1 MRPAVAL
8 TCIGLGQ
15 AVCSPVV
22 LQLIALQAGKL
33 LSAAAL
39 AWAQNRDRSASGHRL
54 TPVPHTL
61 PQAVIPVR
69 RLRHAP
75 VVRMLPLALAPVA
88 PLLARENRTP
98 RTGMN
103 AANPAT
109 NVAGTSPETPVT
121 AIDSPEETMLEI
133 SNLALPLDAGLE
145 GKQAEKLVRRAAAR
159 ALNVAPS
166 DIAEIRLLKRSVDAR
181 KKHDVHFV
189 ATLGVEL
196 AGGAQAEAAAIEAAA
211 LRKGAANMKAHRPY
225 EPLQVPQI
233 GDSPQAQNEPRPI
246 VVGTGPAGLFCALY
260 LARAGLRPLVVERG
274 AAVDERMAAV
284 DAFNAGEPLDP
295 HTNIQYGEGGAGTFS
310 DGKLTTNIKS
320 SWAQHVLHLFVEAG
334 APEEILWQAKPHI
347 GTDLLVDIVRNI
359 RKQIE
364 QAGGEVRFNTQLTA
378 LHFENGRLTQA
389 EITQPE
395 PVTELIPAS
404 RVVLACGHSA
414 RDTFEL
420 VRDAG
425 VRMEQ
430 KPFSVGVRIE
440 HPQQL
445 IDRSQYG
452 KAADHPALG
461 AADYKLSMHLR
472 PQKGEEQGRGVY
484 TFCMCP
490 GGEVVCAASEPEGV
504 VVNGMSRFARD
515 GQNANSALLVG
526 VGPEDFDGEDPLAGI
541 NLQREMEQAA
551 YRTAV
556 AAGGEPY
563 QAPAQTVGDF
573 LAHRAGGPSKQVKPT
588 YARGVAWCD
597 LHECLPP
604 FVARAMEQAL
614 PQLDRRLHGF
624 ADPQAVLTGVET
636 RSSSPVRIVR
646 GKNMQAQLAAA
657 SVSDCVQDEVLST
670 AQLAP
675 APASSGTQDQARAK
689 TQAAPESSAASNRQP
704 ADVAALEPETGL
716 YPCGE
721 GAGYAGGIMSAA
733 CDGLRVASALVESLR
748 PE

>member
-1 MRPAVAL
+1 MLA
-8 TCIGLGQ
+8 
-15 AVCSPVV
+15 
-22 LQLIALQAGKL
+22 IAIA
-33 LSAAAL
+33 
-39 AWAQNRDRSASGHRL
+39 
-54 TPVPHTL
+54 
-61 PQAVIPVR
+61 
-69 RLRHAP
+69 
-75 VVRMLPLALAPVA
+75 
-88 PLLARENRTP
+88 
-98 RTGMN
+98 
-103 AANPAT
+103 
-109 NVAGTSPETPVT
+109 
-121 AIDSPEETMLEI
+121 SPEETMLEI

-145 GKQAEKLVRRAAAR
+145 GRQAEKLVRRAAAR
-159 ALNVAPS
+159 ALNVAPN

-196 AGGAQAEAAAIEAAA
+196 TGGAQAESAAIEAAA
-211 LRKGAANMKAHRPY
+211 QRKGAANVKAHRPY
-225 EPLQVPQI
+225 EPLQVPQV
-233 GDSPQAQNEPRPI
+233 GASRQTQDEPRPI

-320 SWAQHVLHLFVEAG
+320 PWAQHVLHLFVEAG

-378 LHFENGRLTQA
+378 LHFENGHLTQA
-389 EITQPE
+389 EITSLQPTQTLRGRSTNCPE
-395 PVTELIPAS
+395 TARFEAAVEMIPAS

-425 VRMEQ
+425 VHMEQ

-445 IDRSQYG
+445 INRSQYG

-526 VGPEDFDGEDPLAGI
+526 VGPEDFDGEDPLAGVK
-541 NLQREMEQAA
+541 LQREMEQAA
-551 YRTAV
+551 YRTAI

-563 QAPAQTVGDF
+563 QAPAQTVGNF
-573 LAHRAGGPSKQVKPT
+573 LARRAGGPSKQVKPT

-657 SVSDCVQDEVLST
+657 
-670 AQLAP
+670 
-675 APASSGTQDQARAK
+675 PASDRVQSGAQTQALSGSPAASGCLADA
-689 TQAAPESSAASNRQP
+689 AAPE
-704 ADVAALEPETGL
+704 LETGL

-748 PE
+748 LE

>member
-1 MRPAVAL
+1 
-8 TCIGLGQ
+8 
-15 AVCSPVV
+15 
-22 LQLIALQAGKL
+22 
-33 LSAAAL
+33 
-39 AWAQNRDRSASGHRL
+39 
-54 TPVPHTL
+54 
-61 PQAVIPVR
+61 
-69 RLRHAP
+69 
-75 VVRMLPLALAPVA
+75 
-88 PLLARENRTP
+88 
-98 RTGMN
+98 
-103 AANPAT
+103 
-109 NVAGTSPETPVT
+109 
-121 AIDSPEETMLEI
+121 MLEI

-189 ATLGVEL
+189 ATLGIEL
-196 AGGAQAEAAAIEAAA
+196 TGGAQAEAVAIEAAA
-211 LRKGAANMKAHRPY
+211 HRKGAANVKAHRPY
-225 EPLQVPQI
+225 EPLRVPQV
-233 GDSPQAQNEPRPI
+233 GASRQAQDEPRPI

-320 SWAQHVLHLFVEAG
+320 PWAQHVLHLFVEAG

-378 LHFENGRLTQA
+378 LHFENGHLTQA
-389 EITQPE
+389 EITSLQPTQTLRGRSTNCPDTARFE
-395 PVTELIPAS
+395 TTAESIPAS

-425 VRMEQ
+425 VHMEQ

-445 IDRSQYG
+445 INRSQYG

-526 VGPEDFDGEDPLAGI
+526 VGPEDFDGEDPLAGVK
-541 NLQREMEQAA
+541 LQREMEQAA
-551 YRTAV
+551 YRTAI

-657 SVSDCVQDEVLST
+657 
-670 AQLAP
+670 
-675 APASSGTQDQARAK
+675 PASGGAQVEAGLQAQAR
-689 TQAAPESSAASNRQP
+689 TQALSGSPAANGQP
-704 ADVAALEPETGL
+704 ADVVALEPETGL

-748 PE
+748 LK

>member
-1 MRPAVAL
+1 
-8 TCIGLGQ
+8 
-15 AVCSPVV
+15 
-22 LQLIALQAGKL
+22 
-33 LSAAAL
+33 
-39 AWAQNRDRSASGHRL
+39 
-54 TPVPHTL
+54 
-61 PQAVIPVR
+61 
-69 RLRHAP
+69 
-75 VVRMLPLALAPVA
+75 
-88 PLLARENRTP
+88 
-98 RTGMN
+98 
-103 AANPAT
+103 
-109 NVAGTSPETPVT
+109 
-121 AIDSPEETMLEI
+121 MLEI

-166 DIAEIRLLKRSVDAR
+166 DIAEIRLLKRSIDAR

-189 ATLGVEL
+189 ATLGIEL
-196 AGGAQAEAAAIEAAA
+196 TGGAQAEAAAIEAAA
-211 LRKGAANMKAHRPY
+211 LRKGAANVKAHRPY
-225 EPLQVPQI
+225 EPLRVPQV

-320 SWAQHVLHLFVEAG
+320 PWAQHVLHLFVEAG

-378 LHFENGRLTQA
+378 LHFENGHLTQA
-389 EITQPE
+389 EITSLQPTQTLRGRSTNCPDTARFE
-395 PVTELIPAS
+395 TTAESIPAS

-425 VRMEQ
+425 VHMEQ

-445 IDRSQYG
+445 INRSQYG

-541 NLQREMEQAA
+541 KLQREMEQTA
-551 YRTAV
+551 YRTAI

-646 GKNMQAQLAAA
+646 GKNMQAQLADDPPAA
-657 SVSDCVQDEVLST
+657 N
-670 AQLAP
+670 
-675 APASSGTQDQARAK
+675 G
-689 TQAAPESSAASNRQP
+689 QP
-704 ADVAALEPETGL
+704 ADVVAPEPETGL

-733 CDGLRVASALVESLR
+733 CDGLRVASALAESLR

>member
-1 MRPAVAL
+1 
-8 TCIGLGQ
+8 
-15 AVCSPVV
+15 
-22 LQLIALQAGKL
+22 
-33 LSAAAL
+33 
-39 AWAQNRDRSASGHRL
+39 
-54 TPVPHTL
+54 
-61 PQAVIPVR
+61 
-69 RLRHAP
+69 
-75 VVRMLPLALAPVA
+75 MLPLALAPAA

-98 RTGMN
+98 RTGAN

-109 NVAGTSPETPVT
+109 NAAGTPPETPVT

-159 ALNVAPS
+159 ALNIPPN
-166 DIAEIRLLKRSVDAR
+166 DITEIRLLKRSVDAR

-189 ATLGVEL
+189 ATFGVEL
-196 AGGAQAEAAAIEAAA
+196 AGGVQAEAAAIEAAA
-211 LRKGAANMKAHRPY
+211 LRKGAANVKAHRPY
-225 EPLQVPQI
+225 EPLQVPQV

-320 SWAQHVLHLFVEAG
+320 PWAQHVLHLFVEAG

-378 LHFENGRLTQA
+378 LHFENGHLTQA
-389 EITQPE
+389 EIARPQ
-395 PVTELIPAS
+395 PVTELVPAS

-425 VRMEQ
+425 VHMEQ

-445 IDRSQYG
+445 INRSQYG

-541 NLQREMEQAA
+541 KLQREMEQAA
-551 YRTAV
+551 YRTAI

-573 LAHRAGGPSKQVKPT
+573 LAHQAGGPSKKVKPT

-657 SVSDCVQDEVLST
+657 SVSGCVQGG
-670 AQLAP
+670 AQHRIA
-675 APASSGTQDQARAK
+675 ATSASDCAQVDAEARVQARPGTQVQAV
-689 TQAAPESSAASNRQP
+689 PESSAVAEGQP
-704 ADVAALEPETGL
+704 ANVVALDPETGL

>member
-1 MRPAVAL
+1 
-8 TCIGLGQ
+8 
-15 AVCSPVV
+15 
-22 LQLIALQAGKL
+22 
-33 LSAAAL
+33 
-39 AWAQNRDRSASGHRL
+39 
-54 TPVPHTL
+54 
-61 PQAVIPVR
+61 
-69 RLRHAP
+69 
-75 VVRMLPLALAPVA
+75 
-88 PLLARENRTP
+88 
-98 RTGMN
+98 
-103 AANPAT
+103 
-109 NVAGTSPETPVT
+109 
-121 AIDSPEETMLEI
+121 MLEI

-159 ALNVAPS
+159 ALNIPPN
-166 DIAEIRLLKRSVDAR
+166 DITEIRLLKRSVDAR

-196 AGGAQAEAAAIEAAA
+196 AGGAKAEAAAIEAAA
-211 LRKGAANMKAHRPY
+211 HRKGAANVKAHRPY
-225 EPLQVPQI
+225 EPLQVPQV

-320 SWAQHVLHLFVEAG
+320 PWAQHVLHLFVEAG

-378 LHFENGRLTQA
+378 LHFENGCLAQA
-389 EITQPE
+389 EITDLQPSRTLRGRSANCPE
-395 PVTELIPAS
+395 TAQAEAGLAGGAQAEDPRYELVRSEIGQAEVLQSGIGQTEAIETSSVTEFVPAS
-404 RVVLACGHSA
+404 RLVLACGHSA

-425 VRMEQ
+425 VHMEQ

-445 IDRSQYG
+445 INRSQYG

-472 PQKGEEQGRGVY
+472 PQKGQEQGRGVY

-526 VGPEDFDGEDPLAGI
+526 VGPEDFDGEDPLAGVK
-541 NLQREMEQAA
+541 LQREMEQAA
-551 YRTAV
+551 YRTAI

-624 ADPQAVLTGVET
+624 ADSRAILTGVET

-646 GKNMQAQLAAA
+646 GKNMQAQLAAT
-657 SVSDCVQDEVLST
+657 S
-670 AQLAP
+670 
-675 APASSGTQDQARAK
+675 
-689 TQAAPESSAASNRQP
+689 

-733 CDGLRVASALVESLR
+733 CDGLRVASALAESLR

>member
-1 MRPAVAL
+1 
-8 TCIGLGQ
+8 
-15 AVCSPVV
+15 
-22 LQLIALQAGKL
+22 
-33 LSAAAL
+33 
-39 AWAQNRDRSASGHRL
+39 
-54 TPVPHTL
+54 
-61 PQAVIPVR
+61 
-69 RLRHAP
+69 
-75 VVRMLPLALAPVA
+75 
-88 PLLARENRTP
+88 
-98 RTGMN
+98 
-103 AANPAT
+103 
-109 NVAGTSPETPVT
+109 
-121 AIDSPEETMLEI
+121 MLEI

-145 GKQAEKLVRRAAAR
+145 GRQAEKLVRRAAAR
-159 ALNVAPS
+159 ALNVAPN

-196 AGGAQAEAAAIEAAA
+196 TGGAQAEAAAIEAAA
-211 LRKGAANMKAHRPY
+211 HRKGAANVKAHRPY
-225 EPLQVPQI
+225 EPLQVPQV
-233 GDSPQAQNEPRPI
+233 GVSPQAQDEPRPI

-320 SWAQHVLHLFVEAG
+320 PWAQHVLHLFVEAG

-378 LHFENGRLTQA
+378 LHFENGHLTQA
-389 EITQPE
+389 EITSLQPTQTLRGRSTNCPE
-395 PVTELIPAS
+395 TARSEAAVESIPAS

-425 VRMEQ
+425 VHMEQ

-445 IDRSQYG
+445 INRSQYG

-472 PQKGEEQGRGVY
+472 PQEGEEQGRGVY

-515 GQNANSALLVG
+515 GRNANSALLVG
-526 VGPEDFDGEDPLAGI
+526 VGPEDFDGEDPLAGVK
-541 NLQREMEQAA
+541 LQREMEQAA
-551 YRTAV
+551 YRTAI

-646 GKNMQAQLAAA
+646 GKNMQAQMVA
-657 SVSDCVQDEVLST
+657 T
-670 AQLAP
+670 
-675 APASSGTQDQARAK
+675 
-689 TQAAPESSAASNRQP
+689 P
-704 ADVAALEPETGL
+704 ADVSVLEPETGL

-733 CDGLRVASALVESLR
+733 CDGLRVAGALVESLR

>member
-1 MRPAVAL
+1 
-8 TCIGLGQ
+8 
-15 AVCSPVV
+15 
-22 LQLIALQAGKL
+22 
-33 LSAAAL
+33 
-39 AWAQNRDRSASGHRL
+39 
-54 TPVPHTL
+54 
-61 PQAVIPVR
+61 
-69 RLRHAP
+69 
-75 VVRMLPLALAPVA
+75 
-88 PLLARENRTP
+88 
-98 RTGMN
+98 
-103 AANPAT
+103 
-109 NVAGTSPETPVT
+109 
-121 AIDSPEETMLEI
+121 MLEI

-159 ALNVAPS
+159 ALNIPPS
-166 DIAEIRLLKRSVDAR
+166 DITEIRLLKRSVDAR

-196 AGGAQAEAAAIEAAA
+196 VGGAKAEAAAIEAAA
-211 LRKGAANMKAHRPY
+211 HRKGAANVKAHRPY
-225 EPLQVPQI
+225 ELLQVPQV

-260 LARAGLRPLVVERG
+260 LACAGLRPLVVERG

-284 DAFNAGEPLDP
+284 DAFNAGKPLDP

-320 SWAQHVLHLFVEAG
+320 PWAQHVLHLFVEAG

-364 QAGGEVRFNTQLTA
+364 RAGGEVRFNAQLTA
-378 LHFENGRLTQA
+378 LHFENGHLTQA
-389 EITQPE
+389 EITSPQPTQTLRGRSTNCPE
-395 PVTELIPAS
+395 TAQTQVGQAGDTRVEALQPRAGKPEATQSETATELIPAS

-425 VRMEQ
+425 VHMEQ

-445 IDRSQYG
+445 INRSQYG

-515 GQNANSALLVG
+515 GKNANSALLVG
-526 VGPEDFDGEDPLAGI
+526 VGPEDFDGEDPLAGVK
-541 NLQREMEQAA
+541 LQREMEQAA
-551 YRTAV
+551 YRTAI

-573 LAHRAGGPSKQVKPT
+573 LAHQAGGPSKQVKPT

-646 GKNMQAQLAAA
+646 GKNMQAQLAA
-657 SVSDCVQDEVLST
+657 V
-670 AQLAP
+670 P
-675 APASSGTQDQARAK
+675 ADS
-689 TQAAPESSAASNRQP
+689 AAP
-704 ADVAALEPETGL
+704 EPETGL

>member
-1 MRPAVAL
+1 
-8 TCIGLGQ
+8 
-15 AVCSPVV
+15 
-22 LQLIALQAGKL
+22 
-33 LSAAAL
+33 
-39 AWAQNRDRSASGHRL
+39 
-54 TPVPHTL
+54 
-61 PQAVIPVR
+61 
-69 RLRHAP
+69 
-75 VVRMLPLALAPVA
+75 
-88 PLLARENRTP
+88 
-98 RTGMN
+98 
-103 AANPAT
+103 
-109 NVAGTSPETPVT
+109 
-121 AIDSPEETMLEI
+121 MLEI

-159 ALNVAPS
+159 ALNIPPN
-166 DIAEIRLLKRSVDAR
+166 DITEIRLLKRSVDAR

-189 ATLGVEL
+189 ATLGIEL
-196 AGGAQAEAAAIEAAA
+196 TGGAQAEAAAIEAAA
-211 LRKGAANMKAHRPY
+211 LRKGAANVKAHRPY
-225 EPLQVPQI
+225 EPLRVPQV
-233 GDSPQAQNEPRPI
+233 GASRQAQDEPRPI

-320 SWAQHVLHLFVEAG
+320 PWAQHVLHLFVEAG

-378 LHFENGRLTQA
+378 LHFENGHLTQA
-389 EITQPE
+389 EITSLQPTQTLRGRSTNCPDTARFE
-395 PVTELIPAS
+395 TTAELIPAS

-425 VRMEQ
+425 VHMEQ

-445 IDRSQYG
+445 INRSQYG
-452 KAADHPALG
+452 KAVDHPALG

-526 VGPEDFDGEDPLAGI
+526 VGPEDFDGEDPLAGVK
-541 NLQREMEQAA
+541 LQREMEQAA
-551 YRTAV
+551 YRAAI

-646 GKNMQAQLAAA
+646 GKSMQAQLAAA
-657 SVSDCVQDEVLST
+657 
-670 AQLAP
+670 
-675 APASSGTQDQARAK
+675 PASGGAQVEAGLQAQAR
-689 TQAAPESSAASNRQP
+689 TQALSGSPAVNGQP
-704 ADVAALEPETGL
+704 ADVVALEPETGL

-748 PE
+748 LK

>member
-1 MRPAVAL
+1 
-8 TCIGLGQ
+8 
-15 AVCSPVV
+15 
-22 LQLIALQAGKL
+22 
-33 LSAAAL
+33 
-39 AWAQNRDRSASGHRL
+39 
-54 TPVPHTL
+54 
-61 PQAVIPVR
+61 
-69 RLRHAP
+69 
-75 VVRMLPLALAPVA
+75 
-88 PLLARENRTP
+88 
-98 RTGMN
+98 
-103 AANPAT
+103 
-109 NVAGTSPETPVT
+109 
-121 AIDSPEETMLEI
+121 MLEI

-159 ALNVAPS
+159 ALNVPPS

-211 LRKGAANMKAHRPY
+211 NRKGAANVKAHRPY
-225 EPLQVPQI
+225 EPLRVPQV
-233 GDSPQAQNEPRPI
+233 GTTPQAQNEPRPI

-284 DAFNAGEPLDP
+284 DAFNAGEPLDQ

-320 SWAQHVLHLFVEAG
+320 PWAQHVLHLFVEAG

-378 LHFENGRLTQA
+378 LHFENGHLAQA
-389 EITQPE
+389 EIRTLRGRSTNCPETAQAQVGQAGGVRVGALQPETGQSEAAQAEGLQPE
-395 PVTELIPAS
+395 PAQLETSPREAPQPGIAQAETLQPGAGKLEPAQVEPAAELVPAS

-425 VRMEQ
+425 VHMEQ
-430 KPFSVGVRIE
+430 KSFSVGVRIE

-445 IDRSQYG
+445 INRSQYG

-526 VGPEDFDGEDPLAGI
+526 VGPEDFDGEDPLAGVK
-541 NLQREMEQAA
+541 LQREMEQAA
-551 YRTAV
+551 YRTAI

-573 LAHRAGGPSKQVKPT
+573 LAHQAGGPSKQVKPT

-657 SVSDCVQDEVLST
+657 PVSGCPQGEPLTFSDSP
-670 AQLAP
+670 AAKGKLAD
-675 APASSGTQDQARAK
+675 AS
-689 TQAAPESSAASNRQP
+689 
-704 ADVAALEPETGL
+704 ALEPETGL

-733 CDGLRVASALVESLR
+733 CDGLRVASGLVESLR

>member
-1 MRPAVAL
+1 
-8 TCIGLGQ
+8 
-15 AVCSPVV
+15 
-22 LQLIALQAGKL
+22 
-33 LSAAAL
+33 
-39 AWAQNRDRSASGHRL
+39 
-54 TPVPHTL
+54 
-61 PQAVIPVR
+61 
-69 RLRHAP
+69 
-75 VVRMLPLALAPVA
+75 
-88 PLLARENRTP
+88 
-98 RTGMN
+98 
-103 AANPAT
+103 
-109 NVAGTSPETPVT
+109 
-121 AIDSPEETMLEI
+121 MLEI

-320 SWAQHVLHLFVEAG
+320 PWAQHVLHLFVEAG

-364 QAGGEVRFNTQLTA
+364 QAGGEVRFNTQFTA

-389 EITQPE
+389 EITRPQPTQTLRGRSTNCPESAQAEGRQAEAVQAEALQPASAKPEIGQAEILQSETAQLETPQSGVGKPETAKTE
-395 PVTELIPAS
+395 PVIELIPAS

-425 VRMEQ
+425 VHMEQ

-445 IDRSQYG
+445 INRSQYG

-541 NLQREMEQAA
+541 KLQREMEQAA
-551 YRTAV
+551 YRTAI

-646 GKNMQAQLAAA
+646 GENMQAQLAAA
-657 SVSDCVQDEVLST
+657 PVSGCVQDEVLSP
-670 AQLAP
+670 AQLVP
-675 APASSGTQDQARAK
+675 EPTSGGAQDQAQAK
-689 TQAAPESSAASNRQP
+689 TQAAPESSAAANRQP

>member
-1 MRPAVAL
+1 
-8 TCIGLGQ
+8 
-15 AVCSPVV
+15 
-22 LQLIALQAGKL
+22 
-33 LSAAAL
+33 
-39 AWAQNRDRSASGHRL
+39 
-54 TPVPHTL
+54 
-61 PQAVIPVR
+61 
-69 RLRHAP
+69 
-75 VVRMLPLALAPVA
+75 
-88 PLLARENRTP
+88 
-98 RTGMN
+98 
-103 AANPAT
+103 
-109 NVAGTSPETPVT
+109 
-121 AIDSPEETMLEI
+121 MLEI

-159 ALNVAPS
+159 ALNIPPS

-196 AGGAQAEAAAIEAAA
+196 TGGAQAEAAAIEAAA
-211 LRKGAANMKAHRPY
+211 HRKSAANVKAHHPY
-225 EPLQVPQI
+225 ETLQVPQV
-233 GDSPQAQNEPRPI
+233 DATPQAQNEPRPI

-284 DAFNAGEPLDP
+284 DAFNVGEPLDP
-295 HTNIQYGEGGAGTFS
+295 HTTSSTAKAGRERSRTE
-310 DGKLTTNIKS
+310 KLTTNIKS
-320 SWAQHVLHLFVEAG
+320 PWAQHVLHLFVEAG

-445 IDRSQYG
+445 INRSQYG

-504 VVNGMSRFARD
+504 VVNGMSRFAHD

-541 NLQREMEQAA
+541 KLQREMEQTA
-551 YRTAV
+551 YRTAI

-657 SVSDCVQDEVLST
+657 SVLGCVQDEVLST
-670 AQLAP
+670 AQLVP

-689 TQAAPESSAASNRQP
+689 TQAAPESSAAANRQP

>member
-1 MRPAVAL
+1 
-8 TCIGLGQ
+8 
-15 AVCSPVV
+15 
-22 LQLIALQAGKL
+22 
-33 LSAAAL
+33 
-39 AWAQNRDRSASGHRL
+39 
-54 TPVPHTL
+54 
-61 PQAVIPVR
+61 
-69 RLRHAP
+69 
-75 VVRMLPLALAPVA
+75 
-88 PLLARENRTP
+88 
-98 RTGMN
+98 
-103 AANPAT
+103 
-109 NVAGTSPETPVT
+109 
-121 AIDSPEETMLEI
+121 MLEI

-189 ATLGVEL
+189 ATLGIEL
-196 AGGAQAEAAAIEAAA
+196 TGGAQAEAAAIEAAA
-211 LRKGAANMKAHRPY
+211 LRKGAANVKAHRPY
-225 EPLQVPQI
+225 EPLRVPQV

-320 SWAQHVLHLFVEAG
+320 PWAQHVLHLFVEAG

-364 QAGGEVRFNTQLTA
+364 QAGGEVRFNAQLTA
-378 LHFENGRLTQA
+378 LHFENGHLTQA
-389 EITQPE
+389 EITRPQPTQTLRGRSTNCPDTARFE
-395 PVTELIPAS
+395 VAVELIPAS

-425 VRMEQ
+425 VHMEQ

-445 IDRSQYG
+445 INRSQYG
-452 KAADHPALG
+452 KAAGHPALG

-526 VGPEDFDGEDPLAGI
+526 VGPEDFDGEDPLAGVK
-541 NLQREMEQAA
+541 LQREMEQAA
-551 YRTAV
+551 YRVAI
-556 AAGGEPY
+556 AAGGESY

-597 LHECLPP
+597 LRECLPP

-657 SVSDCVQDEVLST
+657 PASDCVQSG
-670 AQLAP
+670 AQ
-675 APASSGTQDQARAK
+675 
-689 TQAAPESSAASNRQP
+689 TQALSGSQAASGRL
-704 ADVAALEPETGL
+704 ADAAALEPETGL

>member
-1 MRPAVAL
+1 
-8 TCIGLGQ
+8 
-15 AVCSPVV
+15 
-22 LQLIALQAGKL
+22 
-33 LSAAAL
+33 
-39 AWAQNRDRSASGHRL
+39 
-54 TPVPHTL
+54 
-61 PQAVIPVR
+61 
-69 RLRHAP
+69 
-75 VVRMLPLALAPVA
+75 
-88 PLLARENRTP
+88 
-98 RTGMN
+98 
-103 AANPAT
+103 
-109 NVAGTSPETPVT
+109 
-121 AIDSPEETMLEI
+121 MLEI

-159 ALNVAPS
+159 ALNVAPN

-196 AGGAQAEAAAIEAAA
+196 TGGALAEAEAIEAAA
-211 LRKGAANMKAHRPY
+211 HRKGAANVKAHRPY
-225 EPLQVPQI
+225 EPLQVPQV
-233 GDSPQAQNEPRPI
+233 GDSPQAQGEPRPI
-246 VVGTGPAGLFCALY
+246 VVGTGPAGLFCALF

-320 SWAQHVLHLFVEAG
+320 LWAQHVLHLFVEAG

-364 QAGGEVRFNTQLTA
+364 QAGGEVRFSTQLTA
-378 LHFENGRLTQA
+378 LHFESGHLTQA
-389 EITQPE
+389 EITSLQPTQTLRGRSTNCPE
-395 PVTELIPAS
+395 TARFEAAVEMIPAS

-425 VRMEQ
+425 VHMEQ

-445 IDRSQYG
+445 INRSQYG
-452 KAADHPALG
+452 KAAEHPALG

-541 NLQREMEQAA
+541 KLQREMEQAA
-551 YRTAV
+551 YRTAI

-573 LAHRAGGPSKQVKPT
+573 LTHRAGGPSKQVKPT

-646 GKNMQAQLAAA
+646 GKNMQAQLVA
-657 SVSDCVQDEVLST
+657 
-670 AQLAP
+670 
-675 APASSGTQDQARAK
+675 APASDCAQSGAQHQLTTTPVSDRTQVGAGSQVQAQTKA
-689 TQAAPESSAASNRQP
+689 QAQTTPESSAANNARS
-704 ADVAALEPETGL
+704 ADAAALEPETGL

>member
-1 MRPAVAL
+1 
-8 TCIGLGQ
+8 
-15 AVCSPVV
+15 
-22 LQLIALQAGKL
+22 
-33 LSAAAL
+33 
-39 AWAQNRDRSASGHRL
+39 
-54 TPVPHTL
+54 
-61 PQAVIPVR
+61 
-69 RLRHAP
+69 
-75 VVRMLPLALAPVA
+75 
-88 PLLARENRTP
+88 
-98 RTGMN
+98 
-103 AANPAT
+103 
-109 NVAGTSPETPVT
+109 
-121 AIDSPEETMLEI
+121 MLEI

-159 ALNVAPS
+159 ALNIPPS
-166 DIAEIRLLKRSVDAR
+166 DITEIRLLKRSVDAR

-189 ATLGVEL
+189 ATLAIEL
-196 AGGAQAEAAAIEAAA
+196 TGGDKAEAAAIEAAA
-211 LRKGAANMKAHRPY
+211 LRKGAANVKAHRPY
-225 EPLQVPQI
+225 EPLQVPQV
-233 GDSPQAQNEPRPI
+233 GASRQAQDEPRPI

-320 SWAQHVLHLFVEAG
+320 PWAQHVLHLFVEAG

-389 EITQPE
+389 EITPPPPTQTRRGRSTKRSESAQAEGRQAEAVQAEALQPASAKPEIGQAEITRFATQSE

-445 IDRSQYG
+445 INRSQYG
-452 KAADHPALG
+452 KTADHPALG

-556 AAGGEPY
+556 ATGGEPY

-670 AQLAP
+670 AQLVP

-689 TQAAPESSAASNRQP
+689 TQAAPESSAAANRQS

-733 CDGLRVASALVESLR
+733 CDGLRVASALVEGLQR
-748 PE
+748 K

>member
-1 MRPAVAL
+1 
-8 TCIGLGQ
+8 
-15 AVCSPVV
+15 
-22 LQLIALQAGKL
+22 
-33 LSAAAL
+33 
-39 AWAQNRDRSASGHRL
+39 
-54 TPVPHTL
+54 
-61 PQAVIPVR
+61 
-69 RLRHAP
+69 
-75 VVRMLPLALAPVA
+75 
-88 PLLARENRTP
+88 
-98 RTGMN
+98 
-103 AANPAT
+103 
-109 NVAGTSPETPVT
+109 
-121 AIDSPEETMLEI
+121 MLEI

-159 ALNVAPS
+159 ALNIPPN
-166 DIAEIRLLKRSVDAR
+166 DITEIRLLKRSVDAR

-196 AGGAQAEAAAIEAAA
+196 AGGAKAEAAAIGAAA
-211 LRKGAANMKAHRPY
+211 HRKGAANVKAHRPY
-225 EPLQVPQI
+225 ESLRVPQV
-233 GDSPQAQNEPRPI
+233 GASRQTQDEPRPI

-295 HTNIQYGEGGAGTFS
+295 HANIQYGEGGAGTFS

-320 SWAQHVLHLFVEAG
+320 PWAQHVLHLFVEAG

-378 LHFENGRLTQA
+378 LHFENGHLTQA
-389 EITQPE
+389 EIARPQ

-445 IDRSQYG
+445 INRSQYG
-452 KAADHPALG
+452 KAASHPALG

-541 NLQREMEQAA
+541 KLQREMEQAA
-551 YRTAV
+551 YRTAI

-657 SVSDCVQDEVLST
+657 SVSGCAQGGAQHRMVATSASDCAQVEAEARVQ
-670 AQLAP
+670 ARP
-675 APASSGTQDQARAK
+675 GTQVQAV
-689 TQAAPESSAASNRQP
+689 PESSAAAEGQP
-704 ADVAALEPETGL
+704 ANVVAIDPETGL

-733 CDGLRVASALVESLR
+733 CDGLRVASALVESLL

>member
-1 MRPAVAL
+1 
-8 TCIGLGQ
+8 
-15 AVCSPVV
+15 
-22 LQLIALQAGKL
+22 
-33 LSAAAL
+33 
-39 AWAQNRDRSASGHRL
+39 
-54 TPVPHTL
+54 
-61 PQAVIPVR
+61 
-69 RLRHAP
+69 
-75 VVRMLPLALAPVA
+75 
-88 PLLARENRTP
+88 
-98 RTGMN
+98 
-103 AANPAT
+103 
-109 NVAGTSPETPVT
+109 
-121 AIDSPEETMLEI
+121 MLEI

-166 DIAEIRLLKRSVDAR
+166 DIAEIRLLKRSIDAR

-189 ATLGVEL
+189 ATLGIEL
-196 AGGAQAEAAAIEAAA
+196 TGGAQAEAAAIEAAA
-211 LRKGAANMKAHRPY
+211 LRKGAANVKAHRPY
-225 EPLQVPQI
+225 EPLRVPQV

-320 SWAQHVLHLFVEAG
+320 PWAQHVLHLFVEAG

-378 LHFENGRLTQA
+378 LHFENGHLTQA
-389 EITQPE
+389 EITSLQPTQTLRGRSTNCPDTARFE
-395 PVTELIPAS
+395 TTAESIPAS

-425 VRMEQ
+425 VHMEQ

-445 IDRSQYG
+445 INRSQYG

-526 VGPEDFDGEDPLAGI
+526 VGPEDFDGEDPLAGVK
-541 NLQREMEQAA
+541 LQREMEQAA
-551 YRTAV
+551 YRTAI

-646 GKNMQAQLAAA
+646 GKNMQAQLADDPPAA
-657 SVSDCVQDEVLST
+657 N
-670 AQLAP
+670 
-675 APASSGTQDQARAK
+675 G
-689 TQAAPESSAASNRQP
+689 QP
-704 ADVAALEPETGL
+704 ADVVAPEPETGL

-733 CDGLRVASALVESLR
+733 CDGLRVASALAESLR

>member
-1 MRPAVAL
+1 
-8 TCIGLGQ
+8 
-15 AVCSPVV
+15 
-22 LQLIALQAGKL
+22 
-33 LSAAAL
+33 
-39 AWAQNRDRSASGHRL
+39 
-54 TPVPHTL
+54 
-61 PQAVIPVR
+61 
-69 RLRHAP
+69 
-75 VVRMLPLALAPVA
+75 
-88 PLLARENRTP
+88 
-98 RTGMN
+98 
-103 AANPAT
+103 
-109 NVAGTSPETPVT
+109 
-121 AIDSPEETMLEI
+121 MLEI

-196 AGGAQAEAAAIEAAA
+196 TGGAQAEAAAIEAAA
-211 LRKGAANMKAHRPY
+211 HRKSAANVKAHHPY
-225 EPLQVPQI
+225 ETLQVPQV
-233 GDSPQAQNEPRPI
+233 GATPQAQNEPRPI

-320 SWAQHVLHLFVEAG
+320 PWAQHVLHLFVEAG
-334 APEEILWQAKPHI
+334 APGGDPVAGKTHI

-378 LHFENGRLTQA
+378 LHFENGHLTQA
-389 EITQPE
+389 EITRPQPTQTLRGRSTNCPETAQAEGRQAEAVQAEALQPALAKSGVGKPEVLQSETAQLETPQSGVGKPETAKTE

-445 IDRSQYG
+445 INRSQYG

-541 NLQREMEQAA
+541 KLQREMEQTA
-551 YRTAV
+551 YRTAI

-624 ADPQAVLTGVET
+624 ADPQVVLTGAEN
-636 RSSSPVRIVR
+636 P
-646 GKNMQAQLAAA
+646 QLKPCAHR
-657 SVSDCVQDEVLST
+657 
-670 AQLAP
+670 
-675 APASSGTQDQARAK
+675 AR
-689 TQAAPESSAASNRQP
+689 QE
-704 ADVAALEPETGL
+704 
-716 YPCGE
+716 
-721 GAGYAGGIMSAA
+721 YAGPAGSSVCFWAA
-733 CDGLRVASALVESLR
+733 CRTKS
-748 PE
+748 

>member
-1 MRPAVAL
+1 
-8 TCIGLGQ
+8 
-15 AVCSPVV
+15 
-22 LQLIALQAGKL
+22 
-33 LSAAAL
+33 
-39 AWAQNRDRSASGHRL
+39 
-54 TPVPHTL
+54 
-61 PQAVIPVR
+61 
-69 RLRHAP
+69 
-75 VVRMLPLALAPVA
+75 
-88 PLLARENRTP
+88 
-98 RTGMN
+98 
-103 AANPAT
+103 
-109 NVAGTSPETPVT
+109 
-121 AIDSPEETMLEI
+121 MLEI

-189 ATLGVEL
+189 ATLGIEL
-196 AGGAQAEAAAIEAAA
+196 AGGAQAEAVAIEAAA
-211 LRKGAANMKAHRPY
+211 HRKGAANVKAHRPY
-225 EPLQVPQI
+225 EPLQVPQV
-233 GDSPQAQNEPRPI
+233 GASRQAQDEPRPI
-246 VVGTGPAGLFCALY
+246 VVGTGPAGLFCALF

-320 SWAQHVLHLFVEAG
+320 PWAQHVLHLFVEAG

-378 LHFENGRLTQA
+378 LHFENGHLTQA
-389 EITQPE
+389 EITSLQPTQTLRGRSTNCPDTARFE
-395 PVTELIPAS
+395 TTAESIPAS

-425 VRMEQ
+425 VHMEQ

-445 IDRSQYG
+445 INRSQYG
-452 KAADHPALG
+452 KAAGHPALG

-526 VGPEDFDGEDPLAGI
+526 VGPEDFDGEDPLAGVK
-541 NLQREMEQAA
+541 LQREMEQAA
-551 YRTAV
+551 YRAAI

-657 SVSDCVQDEVLST
+657 PASGGAQVEAGLQAQARTQALSGSP
-670 AQLAP
+670 AVNGQLA
-675 APASSGTQDQARAK
+675 
-689 TQAAPESSAASNRQP
+689 
-704 ADVAALEPETGL
+704 DVVALEPETGL

-748 PE
+748 LK

>member
-1 MRPAVAL
+1 
-8 TCIGLGQ
+8 
-15 AVCSPVV
+15 
-22 LQLIALQAGKL
+22 
-33 LSAAAL
+33 
-39 AWAQNRDRSASGHRL
+39 
-54 TPVPHTL
+54 
-61 PQAVIPVR
+61 
-69 RLRHAP
+69 
-75 VVRMLPLALAPVA
+75 MLPLALAPAA

-98 RTGMN
+98 RTGAN

-109 NVAGTSPETPVT
+109 NAAGTPPETPVT

-159 ALNVAPS
+159 ALNIPPN
-166 DIAEIRLLKRSVDAR
+166 DITEIRLLKRSVDAR

-196 AGGAQAEAAAIEAAA
+196 AGGAKAEAAAIEAAA
-211 LRKGAANMKAHRPY
+211 LRKGAANVKAHRPY
-225 EPLQVPQI
+225 EPLRVPQV

-320 SWAQHVLHLFVEAG
+320 PWAQHVLHLFVEAG

-364 QAGGEVRFNTQLTA
+364 QAGGEVCFKTQLAA
-378 LHFENGRLTQA
+378 LHFENGHLTQA

-425 VRMEQ
+425 VHMEQ

-445 IDRSQYG
+445 INRSQYG

-541 NLQREMEQAA
+541 KLQREMEQAA
-551 YRTAV
+551 YRTAI

-573 LAHRAGGPSKQVKPT
+573 LAHQAGGPSKQVKPT

-646 GKNMQAQLAAA
+646 GKNMQAQLAATSA
-657 SVSDCVQDEVLST
+657 SDCAQVDAEARVQ
-670 AQLAP
+670 ARP
-675 APASSGTQDQARAK
+675 GTQVQAV
-689 TQAAPESSAASNRQP
+689 PESSAVAEGQP
-704 ADVAALEPETGL
+704 ANVVALEPETGL

>member
-1 MRPAVAL
+1 
-8 TCIGLGQ
+8 
-15 AVCSPVV
+15 
-22 LQLIALQAGKL
+22 
-33 LSAAAL
+33 
-39 AWAQNRDRSASGHRL
+39 
-54 TPVPHTL
+54 
-61 PQAVIPVR
+61 
-69 RLRHAP
+69 
-75 VVRMLPLALAPVA
+75 
-88 PLLARENRTP
+88 
-98 RTGMN
+98 
-103 AANPAT
+103 
-109 NVAGTSPETPVT
+109 
-121 AIDSPEETMLEI
+121 MLEI

-159 ALNVAPS
+159 ALNIPPN
-166 DIAEIRLLKRSVDAR
+166 DITEIRLLKRSVDAR

-196 AGGAQAEAAAIEAAA
+196 AGGTKAEVAAVEAAAH
-211 LRKGAANMKAHRPY
+211 RKGAANVKAHRPY
-225 EPLQVPQI
+225 EPLRVPQV
-233 GDSPQAQNEPRPI
+233 GATPRAQDEPRPI

-284 DAFNAGEPLDP
+284 DAFNAGDPLDP

-320 SWAQHVLHLFVEAG
+320 PWAQHVLHLFVEAG

-364 QAGGEVRFNTQLTA
+364 QAGGEVCFNTQLTA
-378 LHFENGRLTQA
+378 LNFQNGRLTQA
-389 EITQPE
+389 EITRLQPPQTLRGRSTNCPE
-395 PVTELIPAS
+395 TARFEASVESIPAS

-425 VRMEQ
+425 VHMEQ

-445 IDRSQYG
+445 INRSQYG

-515 GQNANSALLVG
+515 GRNANSALLVG
-526 VGPEDFDGEDPLAGI
+526 VGPEDFDGEDPLAGVK
-541 NLQREMEQAA
+541 LQREMERAA
-551 YRTAV
+551 YRTAI

-646 GKNMQAQLAAA
+646 GKNMQASLAAA
-657 SVSDCVQDEVLST
+657 PAT
-670 AQLAP
+670 A
-675 APASSGTQDQARAK
+675 
-689 TQAAPESSAASNRQP
+689 AAP
-704 ADVAALEPETGL
+704 EPETGL

-733 CDGLRVASALVESLR
+733 CDGLRVASALVESLQR
-748 PE
+748 E

>member
-1 MRPAVAL
+1 
-8 TCIGLGQ
+8 
-15 AVCSPVV
+15 
-22 LQLIALQAGKL
+22 
-33 LSAAAL
+33 
-39 AWAQNRDRSASGHRL
+39 
-54 TPVPHTL
+54 
-61 PQAVIPVR
+61 
-69 RLRHAP
+69 
-75 VVRMLPLALAPVA
+75 
-88 PLLARENRTP
+88 
-98 RTGMN
+98 
-103 AANPAT
+103 
-109 NVAGTSPETPVT
+109 
-121 AIDSPEETMLEI
+121 MLEI

-159 ALNVAPS
+159 ALNVAPN

-196 AGGAQAEAAAIEAAA
+196 TGGALAEAEAIEAAA
-211 LRKGAANMKAHRPY
+211 HRKGAANVKAHRPY
-225 EPLQVPQI
+225 EPLQVPQV
-233 GDSPQAQNEPRPI
+233 GDSPQAQGEPRPI

-320 SWAQHVLHLFVEAG
+320 LWAQHVLHLFVEAG

-364 QAGGEVRFNTQLTA
+364 QAGGEVRFSTQLTA
-378 LHFENGRLTQA
+378 LHFESGHLTQA
-389 EITQPE
+389 EITSLQPTQTLRGRSTNCPE
-395 PVTELIPAS
+395 TARFEAAVEMIPAS

-425 VRMEQ
+425 VHMEQ

-445 IDRSQYG
+445 INRSQYG
-452 KAADHPALG
+452 KAAEHPALG

-541 NLQREMEQAA
+541 KLQREMEQAA
-551 YRTAV
+551 YRTAI

-646 GKNMQAQLAAA
+646 GKNMQAQLVA
-657 SVSDCVQDEVLST
+657 
-670 AQLAP
+670 
-675 APASSGTQDQARAK
+675 APASDCAQSGAQHQLTTTPVSDRTQVGAGSQVQAQTKA
-689 TQAAPESSAASNRQP
+689 QAQTTPESSAANNARS
-704 ADVAALEPETGL
+704 ADAAALEPETGL

>member
-1 MRPAVAL
+1 
-8 TCIGLGQ
+8 
-15 AVCSPVV
+15 
-22 LQLIALQAGKL
+22 
-33 LSAAAL
+33 
-39 AWAQNRDRSASGHRL
+39 
-54 TPVPHTL
+54 
-61 PQAVIPVR
+61 
-69 RLRHAP
+69 
-75 VVRMLPLALAPVA
+75 
-88 PLLARENRTP
+88 
-98 RTGMN
+98 
-103 AANPAT
+103 
-109 NVAGTSPETPVT
+109 
-121 AIDSPEETMLEI
+121 MLEI

-159 ALNVAPS
+159 ALNIPPN
-166 DIAEIRLLKRSVDAR
+166 DITEIRLLKRSVDAR

-196 AGGAQAEAAAIEAAA
+196 AGGAKAEAAAIGAAA
-211 LRKGAANMKAHRPY
+211 HRKGAANVKAHRPY
-225 EPLQVPQI
+225 ESLRVPQV
-233 GDSPQAQNEPRPI
+233 GASRQTQDEPRPI

-295 HTNIQYGEGGAGTFS
+295 HANIQYGEGGAGTFS

-320 SWAQHVLHLFVEAG
+320 PWAQHVLHLFVEAG

-378 LHFENGRLTQA
+378 LHFENGHLTQA
-389 EITQPE
+389 EIARPQ

-445 IDRSQYG
+445 INRSQYG

-541 NLQREMEQAA
+541 KLQREMEQAA
-551 YRTAV
+551 YRTAI

-657 SVSDCVQDEVLST
+657 SVSGCAQGGAQHRMVATSASDCAQVEAEARVQ
-670 AQLAP
+670 ARP
-675 APASSGTQDQARAK
+675 GTQVQAV
-689 TQAAPESSAASNRQP
+689 PESSAAAEGQP
-704 ADVAALEPETGL
+704 ANVVAIDPETGL

-733 CDGLRVASALVESLR
+733 CDGLRVASALVESLL

>member
-1 MRPAVAL
+1 
-8 TCIGLGQ
+8 
-15 AVCSPVV
+15 
-22 LQLIALQAGKL
+22 
-33 LSAAAL
+33 
-39 AWAQNRDRSASGHRL
+39 
-54 TPVPHTL
+54 
-61 PQAVIPVR
+61 
-69 RLRHAP
+69 
-75 VVRMLPLALAPVA
+75 
-88 PLLARENRTP
+88 
-98 RTGMN
+98 
-103 AANPAT
+103 
-109 NVAGTSPETPVT
+109 
-121 AIDSPEETMLEI
+121 MLEI

-189 ATLGVEL
+189 ATLGIEL
-196 AGGAQAEAAAIEAAA
+196 AGGAQAEAVAIEAAA
-211 LRKGAANMKAHRPY
+211 HRKGAANVKAHRPY
-225 EPLQVPQI
+225 EPLQVPQV
-233 GDSPQAQNEPRPI
+233 GASRQAQDEPRPI
-246 VVGTGPAGLFCALY
+246 VVGTGPAGLFCALF
-260 LARAGLRPLVVERG
+260 LSRAGLRPLVAERG
-274 AAVDERMAAV
+274 AAVDERMASV

-320 SWAQHVLHLFVEAG
+320 PWAQHVLHLFVEAG

-378 LHFENGRLTQA
+378 LHFENGHLTQA
-389 EITQPE
+389 EITSLQPTQTLRGRSTNCPDTARFE
-395 PVTELIPAS
+395 TTAESIPAS

-425 VRMEQ
+425 VHMEQ

-445 IDRSQYG
+445 INRSQYG
-452 KAADHPALG
+452 KAAGHPALG

-526 VGPEDFDGEDPLAGI
+526 VGPEDFDGEDPLAGVK
-541 NLQREMEQAA
+541 LQREMEQAA
-551 YRTAV
+551 YRAAI

-604 FVARAMEQAL
+604 FVARAMEQAR

-657 SVSDCVQDEVLST
+657 
-670 AQLAP
+670 
-675 APASSGTQDQARAK
+675 PASGGAQVEAGLQAQAR
-689 TQAAPESSAASNRQP
+689 TQALSGSPAVNGQP
-704 ADVAALEPETGL
+704 ADVVALEPETGL

-748 PE
+748 LK

>member
-1 MRPAVAL
+1 
-8 TCIGLGQ
+8 
-15 AVCSPVV
+15 
-22 LQLIALQAGKL
+22 
-33 LSAAAL
+33 
-39 AWAQNRDRSASGHRL
+39 
-54 TPVPHTL
+54 
-61 PQAVIPVR
+61 
-69 RLRHAP
+69 
-75 VVRMLPLALAPVA
+75 
-88 PLLARENRTP
+88 
-98 RTGMN
+98 
-103 AANPAT
+103 
-109 NVAGTSPETPVT
+109 
-121 AIDSPEETMLEI
+121 MLEI

-145 GKQAEKLVRRAAAR
+145 GKQAEKLVRRAASR
-159 ALNVAPS
+159 ALNVAPN

-189 ATLGVEL
+189 ATLGVEM
-196 AGGAQAEAAAIEAAA
+196 AGGAKAEAVAIEAAA
-211 LRKGAANMKAHRPY
+211 HRKGAANVKAHRPY
-225 EPLQVPQI
+225 EPLRVPQV
-233 GDSPQAQNEPRPI
+233 GASRQAQDEPRPI

-284 DAFNAGEPLDP
+284 DAFNAGESLDP

-320 SWAQHVLHLFVEAG
+320 PWAQHVLHLFVEAG

-378 LHFENGRLTQA
+378 LHFENGCLAQA
-389 EITQPE
+389 EITSLQPTQTLRGRSTNCPE
-395 PVTELIPAS
+395 TARSEAAVELIPAS

-425 VRMEQ
+425 VHMEQ

-445 IDRSQYG
+445 INRSQYG

-541 NLQREMEQAA
+541 KLQREMEQTA
-551 YRTAV
+551 YRTAI

-573 LAHRAGGPSKQVKPT
+573 LTHRAGSPSKQVKPT

-646 GKNMQAQLAAA
+646 GKNMQAQLA
-657 SVSDCVQDEVLST
+657 V
-670 AQLAP
+670 AP
-675 APASSGTQDQARAK
+675 ADA
-689 TQAAPESSAASNRQP
+689 
-704 ADVAALEPETGL
+704 AALEPETGL